1 MTLYSEYS
9 KCYPELISCL
19 ANARNSGR
27 FAHAFMIVSPFPG
40 VRKDFARILMQIA
53 GCRNSINGKPDTNC
67 RFCSQVENNT
77 YADCHILSPIGKKY
91 QIKVGDRNN
100 PEPNTLR
107 DLLDHLGYTSGNYRK
122 FGIIEDA
129 DRMGVEAQNALLK
142 TLEEPPPETTLILLT
157 ANPGALL
164 PTTRSRCQI
173 LNLPDNDYRFEYPW
187 LEKTIQILNDLCFN
201 CGNDLVKTEICA
213 QSLIDIVKNLSE
225 NAEKSIDEEFA
236 ALSDAAKRSEDAH
249 FVKQIETRKSDAA
262 SGAYIRERRSF
273 LAAITTFCSQ
283 IYLIACGADIS
294 DIPNPEMFSGITLPE
309 EISPERAAKILK
321 EAEELDYTLHFNV
334 NDELALRTFAV
345 NLAMS

>member
-9 KCYPELISCL
+9 ERYPELISCL
-19 ANARNSGR
+19 ENARNSDR
-27 FAHAFMIVSPFPG
+27 FAHAFMVVSPFPK
-40 VRKDFARILMQIA
+40 VRKDFARILMQIS
-53 GCRNSINGKPDTNC
+53 GCRNSTGGKPDTGC
-67 RFCSQVENNT
+67 SFCSRIENST
-77 YADCHILSPIGKKY
+77 YADCHILSPVGKKY

-173 LNLPDNDYRFEYPW
+173 LNLPDNDYRFEYPY
-187 LEKTIQILNDLCFN
+187 LEETIRVLNELCFN
-201 CGNDLVKTEICA
+201 CGNDLVKTETAA
-213 QSLIDIVKNLSE
+213 QSLISVMKNLSDA
-225 NAEKSIDEEFA
+225 AEKSADEEFA
-236 ALSDAAKRSEDAH
+236 SLSDAAKRSEDAH
-249 FVKQIETRKSDAA
+249 FVKQIEARKSDAA

-283 IYLIACGADIS
+283 IYLIACGADPA
-294 DIPNPEMFSGITLPE
+294 DIPNPEFFSGITLPE
-309 EISPERAAKILK
+309 QISPERAAKILK
-321 EAEELDYTLHFNV
+321 EAEELDYTLRFNV

-345 NLAMS
+345 NIAIS